1 MSSITGR
8 RPTAVAR
15 GSGHPLSIACCQCRP
30 VTSIVLE
37 ELKP

>member
-1 MSSITGR
+1 MSAIAPPSIVDR
-8 RPTAVAR
+8 R
-15 GSGHPLSIACCQCRP
+15 SGDFLSIASQFRP